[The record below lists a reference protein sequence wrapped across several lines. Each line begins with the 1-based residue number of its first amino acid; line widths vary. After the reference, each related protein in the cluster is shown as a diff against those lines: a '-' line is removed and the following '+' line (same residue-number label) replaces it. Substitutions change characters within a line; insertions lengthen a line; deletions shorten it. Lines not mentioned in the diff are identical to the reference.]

1 MEYRFKEIESYWQ
14 KYWEEEKPYRAKSR
28 GDQKKYYC
36 LDMFPYPSGSGL
48 HVGHWKGYV
57 FSDVFARKKFLE
69 GYNVLH
75 PMGYDAFGLPAENAA
90 IQKGVHPEK
99 GTNDN
104 IRTFG
109 KQLREIGAIYDWDKE
124 LSTTDPGYYKW
135 TQWIFLKMFEMGLA
149 YEADMPINWCPKCL
163 TGLANE
169 EASGGSCER
178 CGSVVEQRKIRQWV
192 LKITKYA
199 QRLIDGLEGL
209 DWPEKVK
216 QMQRNWIGK
225 STGAEVVF
233 TCGDLKLPVYTT
245 RADTLFGCTFMVVAP
260 DHDMIDFLV
269 TNEQRKAVDEYCQK
283 TRHMSELERTT
294 DQKQKD
300 GVFTGSYATNP
311 VHGKKVPIYLASYVL
326 RHYGTGM
333 VMAVPAHDQRD
344 FEFAKEYGLAIKQVV
359 VPQGGAN
366 ETGGLTAA
374 LSGEGV
380 LINSGEFD
388 GLDALSEGRDKITKW
403 LEQKGAAKEVT
414 NYKLRD
420 WVFSRQRYWGEPI
433 PLVHCQGS
441 CGIVAVPEEELPI
454 KLPEVLSYQPTGTGE
469 SPLAAIDSWVNTSC
483 PSCKGPGKRETNTMP
498 QWAGSCWYFLR
509 YPNPQLDD
517 KPFDADDMKY
527 WMPVDL
533 YVGGIEHAVLH
544 LLYARFY
551 VKVLYDAGHLPFDEP
566 FYKLFNQGMVCMR
579 SEKTGRVEKMS
590 KSKGNV
596 VSPDDI
602 VSQYGVDTL
611 RTYMLFMGPPE
622 LDNEWQ
628 SSAVHGVHNFIRR
641 LWAML
646 SSQSIVTDQPVSE
659 QALKRYHQFLRDYTV
674 RLETYHVNTA
684 VASVMEFYN
693 DIVRHKLVFSREMV
707 RNFIVALSPMM
718 PYLASEVLEK
728 SFGVK
733 LHEQVWPSYDESLA
747 MVNEVEYAVQVNG
760 KLRATFSVPRG
771 TEREAV
777 ELQAKESASRW
788 IDGKKIVRIIYVPDR
803 LVNIVVS

>member
-1 MEYRFKEIESYWQ
+1 
-14 KYWEEEKPYRAKSR
+14 
-28 GDQKKYYC
+28 
-36 LDMFPYPSGSGL
+36 
-48 HVGHWKGYV
+48 
-57 FSDVFARKKFLE
+57 
-69 GYNVLH
+69 
-75 PMGYDAFGLPAENAA
+75 
-90 IQKGVHPEK
+90 
-99 GTNDN
+99 
-104 IRTFG
+104 
-109 KQLREIGAIYDWDKE
+109 
-124 LSTTDPGYYKW
+124 
-135 TQWIFLKMFEMGLA
+135 
-149 YEADMPINWCPKCL
+149 
-163 TGLANE
+163 
-169 EASGGSCER
+169 
-178 CGSVVEQRKIRQWV
+178 
-192 LKITKYA
+192 
-199 QRLIDGLEGL
+199 
-209 DWPEKVK
+209 
-216 QMQRNWIGK
+216 
-225 STGAEVVF
+225 
-233 TCGDLKLPVYTT
+233 
-245 RADTLFGCTFMVVAP
+245 
-260 DHDMIDFLV
+260 
-269 TNEQRKAVDEYCQK
+269 
-283 TRHMSELERTT
+283 
-294 DQKQKD
+294 
-300 GVFTGSYATNP
+300 
-311 VHGKKVPIYLASYVL
+311 
-326 RHYGTGM
+326 
-333 VMAVPAHDQRD
+333 
-344 FEFAKEYGLAIKQVV
+344 
-359 VPQGGAN
+359 
-366 ETGGLTAA
+366 
-374 LSGEGV
+374 V

-441 CGIVAVPEEELPI
+441 CGTVAVPEEELPI
-454 KLPEVLSYQPTGTGE
+454 KLPEVSSYQPTGTGE

-646 SSQSIVTDQPVSE
+646 SSQSIVTDRPVSE